1 MKLYRE
7 RCCGMYDPL
16 GIESKVPDF
25 AWNIEADNREDYQ
38 KNYRIKVYEEKSQE
52 TVWDSGVVESR
63 KTNGIQYEG
72 KPLKTETRYCW
83 SLEIHSTKG
92 DRALSRQNFFETGI
106 REDGWTGKWIAPEQN
121 TDIATIQ
128 DIPKPKL
135 FEMFGQVDDDKET
148 DESRVLNPASYLRK
162 DFELKD
168 GVERARLYITSLGL
182 YEAVINGKQVGDSY
196 LNPGFEPY
204 DKILEYQTVLA
215 ADLLHILLIRIADL
229 AIRARPGCSLS

>member
-92 DRALSRQNFFETGI
+92 DRALSIFLK
-106 REDGWTGKWIAPEQN
+106 RELEKMAGLESGLHQSR
-121 TDIATIQ
+121 IQ
-128 DIPKPKL
+128 
-135 FEMFGQVDDDKET
+135 T
-148 DESRVLNPASYLRK
+148 
-162 DFELKD
+162 
-168 GVERARLYITSLGL
+168 
-182 YEAVINGKQVGDSY
+182 
-196 LNPGFEPY
+196 
-204 DKILEYQTVLA
+204 
-215 ADLLHILLIRIADL
+215 
-229 AIRARPGCSLS
+229 